1 MHNVLSNTC
10 LMIWELDSFVCRV
23 LEEGCDDVRQGGG
36 GGVVEGAG
44 IQEETISRF
53 LTSKGLG
60 LQRYW

>member
-1 MHNVLSNTC
+1 MCH
-10 LMIWELDSFVCRV
+10 V

-36 GGVVEGAG
+36 GVKGAG
-44 IQEETISRF
+44 IKKETISRF